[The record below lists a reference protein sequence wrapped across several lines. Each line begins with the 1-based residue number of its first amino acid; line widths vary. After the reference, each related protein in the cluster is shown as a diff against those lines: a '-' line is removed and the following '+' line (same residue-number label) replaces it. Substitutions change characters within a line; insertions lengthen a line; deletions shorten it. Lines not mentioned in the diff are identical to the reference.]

1 MCQYFAVGLAL
12 ALAALPSLEEGRPA
26 LFGGASVSGGQAHV
40 QHLEEGKPAFSS
52 IHGVLLAE
60 EKDLES

>member
-1 MCQYFAVGLAL
+1 
-12 ALAALPSLEEGRPA
+12 LEEGRPA